1 VIANA
6 VKKVFVQQRAID
18 EAFTQQQSNISLPVS
33 IEQIRDLKSVTGK
46 NIPPFSCYKPGGS
59 ALCI

>member
-18 EAFTQQQSNISLPVS
+18 ETFAQQQSNTSLPVS
-33 IEQIRDLKSVTGK
+33 IKQIRDLKSVTGK
-46 NIPPFSCYKPGGS
+46 NIPLFSCYKPCGS